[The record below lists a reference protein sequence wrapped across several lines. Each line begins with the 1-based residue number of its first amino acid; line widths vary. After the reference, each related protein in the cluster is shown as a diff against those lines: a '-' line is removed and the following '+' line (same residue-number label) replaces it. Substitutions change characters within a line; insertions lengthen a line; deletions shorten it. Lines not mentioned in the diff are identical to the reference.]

1 MNRFNRS
8 IVLGGQGAVGQLFAE
23 LLRTDGGVTLVD
35 LHRGTPQPGTSSI
48 MADARRPSPAL
59 IAELGK
65 ADIVVI
71 ALPED
76 AGAATVEAVARYMPR
91 GALLIETLSVKSAI
105 AQALASA
112 AQRYDL
118 EALSVN
124 PMFAPDLGFQG
135 QPVVVATVRD
145 GERCRRLETLIDG
158 LGGRLVSLSVQEHDR
173 LTASLQVATHA
184 SVIAFGWALQILEA
198 DIGVVVAAAPPPHR
212 TLLALLARIVT
223 GTREVY
229 REIQFAHPYA
239 RDVRR
244 ALLDGLMHLDDVA
257 VIKPADGFDDMLE
270 KIACWLGPYRDRL
283 SHDCTNIFARLAESQ
298 APALNQCTIDSA
310 VNRTAEPT

>member
-1 MNRFNRS
+1 VNRFDRS
-8 IVLGGQGAVGQLFAE
+8 IVLGGQGAVGQLFAK
-23 LLRTDGGVTLVD
+23 LLCAEGEVTVVD
-35 LHRGTPQPGTSSI
+35 LHRGTPRPGTSSI
-48 MADARRPSPAL
+48 VADACRPSPAL
-59 IAELGK
+59 IGELGK
-65 ADIVVI
+65 ADVVVI
-71 ALPED
+71 ALPEQ
-76 AGAATVEAVARYMPR
+76 AGAAAVEAVARHMPR
-91 GALLIETLSVKSAI
+91 GALLTETLSVKSAV
-105 AQALASA
+105 AQALAIA

-145 GERCRRLETLIDG
+145 GERCRRLEILIDG

-173 LTASLQVATHA
+173 LMASLQVATHA
-184 SVIAFGWALQILEA
+184 SILAFGWALQILDA

-229 REIQFAHPYA
+229 RDVQVAHPYA
-239 RDVRR
+239 GEARQ

-257 VIKPADGFDDMLE
+257 MTKPADGFDDMLE

-283 SHDCTNIFARLAESQ
+283 TCDCANIFARLAESQ
-298 APALNQCTIDSA
+298 TPAPNQDPID
-310 VNRTAEPT
+310 